1 VLRGLYT
8 AASGMNHELNRQD
21 AIANN
26 LANINTSGYKKDEMI
41 GASFHAELYFAIDRG
56 SRQPIGFAPL
66 GVETDEVYTHLATGS
81 ILTTDNPLDLAI
93 IGAGYFVVDNG
104 VNQALTR
111 NGHFAIN
118 AEGYLANDNGDLVLG
133 ENGPIRLDGP
143 VEFGADGSIMVD
155 NQVIDR
161 LLVVMPEDESMLVKE
176 GHSRF
181 ILDGEWTRLETAVVQ
196 QGALENSNVNVIE
209 EMTKMIAVTRAYESN
224 QKAIAV
230 ADQIMDKI
238 ANEIGRL

>member
-1 VLRGLYT
+1 MLRGLYT
-8 AASGMNHELNRQD
+8 AASGMNHELKRQD

-26 LANINTSGYKKDEMI
+26 LANINTAGFKKDDMI
-41 GASFHAELYFAIDRG
+41 GASFHAQLYYAIDR
-56 SRQPIGFAPL
+56 RAVQPIGFAPL
-66 GVETDEVYTHLATGS
+66 GVETDQVYTHMTTGN

-93 IGAGYFVVDNG
+93 IGAGFFVVDNG

-111 NGHFAIN
+111 NGHFTRN

-143 VEFGADGSIMVD
+143 VEIGADGTVRVN
-155 NQVIDR
+155 NQVVDR
-161 LLVVMPEDESMLVKE
+161 LLVVIPDNAASLVKE

-181 ILDGEWTRLETAVVQ
+181 VFDGGWTRLETAVVQ
-196 QGALENSNVNVIE
+196 QGALENSNVNTIE

-224 QKAIAV
+224 QKVIAV
-230 ADQIMDKI
+230 ADEVMNRI
-238 ANEIGRL
+238 ANEIGRI

>member
-1 VLRGLYT
+1 MLRGLYT

-41 GASFHAELYFAIDRG
+41 GASFHHELYYALDRR
-56 SRQPIGFAPL
+56 SIQPIGFAPL
-66 GVETDEVYTHLATGS
+66 GVETDEVYTYLATGN
-81 ILTTDNPLDLAI
+81 ILTTENPLDLAI
-93 IGAGYFVVDNG
+93 VGAGYFVVDNG
-104 VNQALTR
+104 ANQALTR
-111 NGHFAIN
+111 NGHFTRN
-118 AEGYLANDNGDLVLG
+118 AQGYLATDNGELVLG

-143 VEFGADGSIMVD
+143 VEISADGIIRSND
-155 NQVIDR
+155 QVIDR
-161 LLVVMPEDESMLVKE
+161 LLVVMPADEALLVKE

-181 ILDGEWTRLETAVVQ
+181 IFDGEWTRLETAVVQ
-196 QGALENSNVNVIE
+196 QGALENSNVNTIE

-224 QKAIAV
+224 QKVIAV
-230 ADQIMDKI
+230 ADGVMNKI

>member
-1 VLRGLYT
+1 MLRGLYT

-26 LANINTSGYKKDEMI
+26 LANIDTIGYKKDEMI
-41 GASFHAELYFAIDRG
+41 GASFQAELYYALDRR
-56 SRQPIGFAPL
+56 SIQPIGFAPL
-66 GVETDEVYTHLATGS
+66 GVETDQVYTHLGTGN
-81 ILTTDNPLDLAI
+81 ILTTGNPLDVAI

-111 NGHFAIN
+111 NGHFTRN
-118 AEGYLANDNGDLVLG
+118 AQGYLVNDDGELVLG

-143 VEFGADGSIMVD
+143 VEIGADG
-155 NQVIDR
+155 VILANGHVVDR
-161 LLVVMPEDESMLVKE
+161 LLVVIPANEAFLVKQ
-176 GHSRF
+176 GHNRF
-181 ILDGEWTRLETAVVQ
+181 LYDGAWTRLETAVVE
-196 QGALENSNVNVIE
+196 QGALENSNVNAIE

-224 QKAIAV
+224 QKAIAI
-230 ADQIMDKI
+230 ADDIMSKI

>member
-1 VLRGLYT
+1 
-8 AASGMNHELNRQD
+8 NRQD

-118 AEGYLANDNGDLVLG
+118 AEGYLANDNGDLV
-133 ENGPIRLDGP
+133 
-143 VEFGADGSIMVD
+143 
-155 NQVIDR
+155 
-161 LLVVMPEDESMLVKE
+161 
-176 GHSRF
+176 
-181 ILDGEWTRLETAVVQ
+181 
-196 QGALENSNVNVIE
+196 
-209 EMTKMIAVTRAYESN
+209 
-224 QKAIAV
+224 
-230 ADQIMDKI
+230 
-238 ANEIGRL
+238 